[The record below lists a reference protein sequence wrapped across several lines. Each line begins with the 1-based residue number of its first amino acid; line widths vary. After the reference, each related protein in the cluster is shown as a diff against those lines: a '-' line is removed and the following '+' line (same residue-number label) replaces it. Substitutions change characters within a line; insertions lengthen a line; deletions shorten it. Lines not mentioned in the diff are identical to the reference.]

1 MKIIKCHVINFGT
14 LSNKDYSFK
23 EGMNSILNENGE
35 GKSTLAAFIRVMF
48 FGFYGDGKRKAEE
61 NERLKYYPWQ
71 GGIYGGN
78 LVFEAGGREYRLE
91 RTFGLK
97 KPAKS
102 VKNAASAAK
111 ALEESFALYDNVTN
125 LLSDDYS
132 EKIGE
137 ELCKI
142 SK

>member
-1 MKIIKCHVINFGT
+1 MKIIKCHVINFVT

-78 LVFEAGGREYRLE
+78 LVFEA
-91 RTFGLK
+91 
-97 KPAKS
+97 
-102 VKNAASAAK
+102 
-111 ALEESFALYDNVTN
+111 
-125 LLSDDYS
+125 
-132 EKIGE
+132 
-137 ELCKI
+137 
-142 SK
+142 